1 MLSRDMNRRQDM
13 TRVPMALALV
23 AVLAGAAWA
32 EPAKGTFVASGGTSS
47 GTIAPKAAAAFV
59 VRDRRDMRTPVAE
72 VVLSEIAIDAA
83 AAAEA
88 LQPHIHAINQDAL
101 KERDYILLWIAP
113 DGHVSMNA
121 TFGRT
126 MTQFVDAIGDS
137 LHATLTVNSPE
148 RVAGRVFTPRPVKT
162 LSGETYTVDVSFDA
176 AVVRVP
182 KGRALPRGGGAPGAA
197 LTAFLSAVTRKDWT
211 AITPLLSP
219 AALEMFDKRY
229 NSPAENA
236 ASLSDILQAWLPRE
250 KLSIAGGEQRD
261 DVADLEVT
269 GDMFPATPAIYLAR
283 MRRHGDG
290 WRFEGASLV
299 GMVR

>member
-1 MLSRDMNRRQDM
+1 M
-13 TRVPMALALV
+13 TRVAVAIALV
-23 AVLAGAAWA
+23 ALLSGPGWA
-32 EPAKGTFVASGGTSS
+32 DSAKGTFVVSGGTSS
-47 GTIAPKAAAAFV
+47 GTIAPKAAAAFA

-88 LQPHIHAINQDAL
+88 LHPHTHAINQDAL
-101 KERDYILLWIAP
+101 KGRDYILLWIAP

-126 MTQFVDAIGDS
+126 MTQFVDAIGNDA
-137 LHATLTVNSPE
+137 LHATLTVNSAE

-162 LSGETYTVDVSFDA
+162 ISGETYTVDVSFDA

-182 KGRALPRGGGAPGAA
+182 KGTALPPGGGAPGAA
-197 LTAFLSAVTRKDWT
+197 LTAFLAAVARGDWT

-219 AALEMFDKRY
+219 AALEMFDKSY
-229 NSPAENA
+229 NSPAENV
-236 ASLSDILQAWLPRE
+236 ASLNDILQAWLPRE
-250 KLSIAGGEQRD
+250 KLSIAGGEQRA

-269 GDMFPATPAIYLAR
+269 GDMFPGTPAIYLAR

-290 WRFEGASLV
+290 WRFDAASLV

>member
-1 MLSRDMNRRQDM
+1 M
-13 TRVPMALALV
+13 TRVAVTFALV
-23 AVLAGAAWA
+23 ALLARPAAA
-32 EPAKGTFVASGGTSS
+32 DSAQGTFVVKGGTLA
-47 GTIAPKAAAAFV
+47 GTIAPKAAAAFA

-88 LQPHIHAINQDAL
+88 QQPHTHAINQNAL
-101 KERDYILLWIAP
+101 EGRDYILLWIAP

-126 MTQFVDAIGDS
+126 MTQFVDAVGDS
-137 LHATLTVNSPE
+137 LHATLTVNSAE

-162 LSGETYTVDVSFDA
+162 MGGETYTIDVSFDA
-176 AVVRVP
+176 AVVRLP
-182 KGRALPRGGGAPGAA
+182 KGSALPRGGGPPGAA
-197 LTAFLSAVTRKDWT
+197 LAAFLAAVKQADWT
-211 AITPLLSP
+211 ALRPLLSP
-219 AALEMFDKRY
+219 AALEMFDKSY

-250 KLSIAGGEQRD
+250 KLSIAGGEQRG
-261 DVADLEVT
+261 DVADLEIT
-269 GDMFPATPAIYLAR
+269 GDMFPGTPAVYLAR
-283 MRRHGDG
+283 MRRHGEG
-290 WRFEGASLV
+290 WRFEAASLV